1 MEDLQI
7 HSSGVLVD
15 EADPP
20 IEKFTF
26 SFDGSYLGAT
36 CSASNYIWVFNLK
49 NKSPL
54 EIPLKITADNIVTSV
69 AISSN
74 FICAGFID
82 GKILIYNINDGNLVT
97 TLKNADGVADD
108 VGDFVDENDIPFIV
122 HSVKFSPDGT
132 KILSGFGD
140 GFVRLFNITENQEPP
155 LLYEHKYDLAIR
167 SVLFSNDG
175 NDFYTS
181 SADGNI
187 YITNSMS
194 FEQKGI
200 LRTRCGSSFSTLC
213 ITPKSNYIY
222 AISAEYQRQRSEVY
236 LFDTKQNDKPILS
249 DIIEG
254 YVSSISTDGEYF
266 CACSLTLGLIFYQVP
281 LTLKLEDY
289 DQENY
294 DHMNY
299 GKFRVL
305 DVKQARKEA
314 DKISCCAYSPDGKYL
329 FLGGKKITKNLN
341 PMAIWNP
348 EGHAEL
354 VKNNS
359 SSSVRNNIMTFF
371 LSNSAFTTKLPMM
384 VNNYIF
390 GHLKYYQL
398 VDNNPYRFI
407 STN

>member
-15 EADPP
+15 EADLP
-20 IEKFTF
+20 IENFTF

-36 CSASNYIWVFNLK
+36 CRASNYIWVFNL
-49 NKSPL
+49 NNEFPL
-54 EIPLKITADNIVTSV
+54 EHLFKITADNIVTSV

-82 GKILIYNINDGNLVT
+82 GRIELYDLKNIQLKKTLKEPDGNFDPYVVV
-97 TLKNADGVADD
+97 N
-108 VGDFVDENDIPFIV
+108 
-122 HSVKFSPDGT
+122 SVKFSPDGT

-155 LLYEHKYDLAIR
+155 LLYEHEYDLAIT

-194 FEQKGI
+194 FEEKGI

-213 ITPKSNYIY
+213 MSPDSNYIY
-222 AISAEYQRQRSEVY
+222 AISAEYQRLMSDVY
-236 LFDTKQNDKPILS
+236 LFDTKQNDKYILL
-249 DIIEG
+249 DHIEG
-254 YVSSISTDGEYF
+254 YVSSISTDEKYF
-266 CACSLTLGLIFYQVP
+266 CACSLNSGLHFYQVKP
-281 LTLKLEDY
+281 KYYDHWDYGKLQALTLK
-289 DQENY
+289 
-294 DHMNY
+294 
-299 GKFRVL
+299 
-305 DVKQARKEA
+305 QAKKEA

-354 VKNNS
+354 VKNNP

-407 STN
+407 SMKQ